1 MKLPL
6 RYNFR
11 SLLRRKTRAAM
22 TAGGIGLAVLVAVL
36 MLALATGLTNSIR
49 DTGHPL
55 NALVTSKG
63 AETIEFSAID
73 PAVLE
78 VLRFSPHVATAEGR
92 PLASPEVFFTTQAEI
107 APGREPTQALVRGVL
122 PVALGVHDQV
132 RLTSGRF
139 PEQPGEIMV
148 GPLVA
153 TKVDVPGERLAI
165 GQSLDFEGTSW
176 KIVGQFAAPGTAFES
191 EIWGPLDDLM
201 VASRRSELSSI
212 VLRAKNAAA
221 LDEMLFDFATRTDVL
236 VEVRPE
242 TAYYAAYAEA
252 FRPVQIMV
260 YVMAG
265 MLTLGG
271 VFIGMN
277 TLFAAVMSRIREIGV
292 LRTVGYHRRDIALSF
307 LIESLIPALV
317 GGALACVIAL
327 GANGFAL
334 RIPMGAFRFEVGP
347 QLLAIGM
354 GLSVL
359 IGILG
364 AAWPLWRSARLKT
377 VDAIRHL

>member
-1 MKLPL
+1 MALPL

-22 TAGGIGLAVLVAVL
+22 TSLGIGLAVLVSVL
-36 MLALATGLTNSIR
+36 MLALSTGLMNSIR
-49 DTGHPL
+49 ATGNSL

-63 AETIEFSAID
+63 AETTEFSAID

-78 VLRFSPHVATAEGR
+78 VLRFSPYVAASDGH
-92 PLASPEVFFTTQAEI
+92 PSASPELYFTTQAETT
-107 APGREPTQALVRGVL
+107 PGTPSAQALVRGVL
-122 PVALGVHDQV
+122 PAALNVHDQV
-132 RLTSGRF
+132 RLTAGRF
-139 PEQPGEIMV
+139 PEQPGEIMI

-153 TKVDVPGERLAI
+153 ANLGVPSERFAI
-165 GQSLDFEGTSW
+165 GQSLTFEGTPW
-176 KIVGQFAAPGTAFES
+176 KIVGHFAAPGMAFES

-201 VASRRSELSSI
+201 VAARRSEFSSI
-212 VLRAKNAAA
+212 VLRAKDAGA
-221 LDEMLFDFATRTDVL
+221 LEEMLFDFATRTDVL
-236 VEVRPE
+236 VEARQE
-242 TAYYAAYAEA
+242 SAYYSAYAEA
-252 FRPVQIMV
+252 FRPVQLMV
-260 YVMAG
+260 YIMTG
-265 MLTLGG
+265 MLVLGG

-292 LRTVGYHRRDIALSF
+292 LRTIGYRRWDIAFAF

-317 GGALACVIAL
+317 GGVLACLVAL
-327 GANGFAL
+327 GVNGYAL

-347 QLLAIGM
+347 LLLGTGM

-359 IGILG
+359 IGIFG